1 MCCEEDLC
9 DTLRTKNIMS
19 FPGSSC
25 TWQERPG
32 NEKGTSNKLQVPLAR
47 TLQLQSL
54 PCLTTNILVLILLPW
69 QSTRQKISYDLSCVA
84 TSNMRFHWLFSL
96 LLHMQHCVY
105 NRLESV
111 SGESWDIVYI
121 GSCKKSYS
129 KVSQWKLVMVTSY
142 MIEADISLSPE

>member
-9 DTLRTKNIMS
+9 DTLRTKNIIS

-25 TWQERPG
+25 TWQEGPG
-32 NEKGTSNKLQVPLAR
+32 NKKGTSNKLQVPLAR
-47 TLQLQSL
+47 TLQLVIALSDYKHISIDYVAMAEHKAKNFL
-54 PCLTTNILVLILLPW
+54 WPVL
-69 QSTRQKISYDLSCVA
+69 C

-96 LLHMQHCVY
+96 LLHMQHYVY

-111 SGESWDIVYI
+111 SGESWNVVHI

-129 KVSQWKLVMVTSY
+129 KVGQWKLVMVTSY